1 MIREGAAAEAPEEV
15 AATRLGSRS
24 SGTEAS
30 APSPEEAVLNQEAV
44 GSPSVIHPSVE
55 SPAAAAVAHGVKR
68 RVAV

>member
-44 GSPSVIHPSVE
+44 ENREASG
-55 SPAAAAVAHGVKR
+55 ACA
-68 RVAV
+68 